1 MSCSDERRGL
11 NQKRGMRKTERG
23 RRWRR
28 QKQGIR
34 RAKST
39 AVDFANQKCFQ
50 GTKKPPSMGR
60 WIAESMM
67 DPVAIV
73 NADQYSDFISI
84 VLHSP

>member
-34 RAKST
+34 RLKST
-39 AVDFANQKCFQ
+39 AVDFKILKCFQ
-50 GTKKPPSMGR
+50 GTKKPPGKGR
-60 WIAESMM
+60 RREIRMM
-67 DPVAIV
+67 SGREFYLYKEGLFHKHRTDVM
-73 NADQYSDFISI
+73 
-84 VLHSP
+84 